1 MAKATQHKFHTPKPV
16 YAAAGAGEIAY
27 KKARSFVEDF
37 DPKAAKAKVE
47 SLISGLQKQ
56 AVDYRSKAS
65 ESAKSMDPKAT
76 RAKME
81 SLLSDLEEQAKL
93 LPAAIEGLVSELQ
106 DQAKAWPTLA
116 QDMVSDFDA
125 KSMQTKAGSVYA
137 ELLTDVKKTIAELG
151 TTYSSLAEHGQS
163 VVSGEAPAP
172 TKPAAKKPAA
182 KKTTAKKTTAKK
194 ATAKKPAAKK
204 ATAKKTVTQTPVE
217 TVSQAKPDSE

>member
-1 MAKATQHKFHTPKPV
+1 
-16 YAAAGAGEIAY
+16 
-27 KKARSFVEDF
+27 
-37 DPKAAKAKVE
+37 
-47 SLISGLQKQ
+47 
-56 AVDYRSKAS
+56 
-65 ESAKSMDPKAT
+65 
-76 RAKME
+76 
-81 SLLSDLEEQAKL
+81 
-93 LPAAIEGLVSELQ
+93 
-106 DQAKAWPTLA
+106 
-116 QDMVSDFDA
+116 MVSDFDA

-182 KKTTAKKTTAKK
+182 KKTTAKK